1 MTTKENRDIIQAAA
15 LYGVVNEMEMTDIRF
30 KNDLRKELITLEHFL
45 ELLDSDKK
53 DDLRKAI
60 EKEIKR
66 VNETLQD

>member
-1 MTTKENRDIIQAAA
+1 MGQ
-15 LYGVVNEMEMTDIRF
+15 TDIQF

-45 ELLDSDKK
+45 ELLDADKK
-53 DDLRKAI
+53 DELRRAI

>member
-1 MTTKENRDIIQAAA
+1 
-15 LYGVVNEMEMTDIRF
+15 MEMTDIRF